1 MRANGVVCLDR
12 ERPDRC
18 RYAGTLIERLRSLE
32 SRGLFGLLNARTSR
46 ISRPRQSAADLA
58 LLVVELVVRMP
69 ATVPAAGNDHD
80 DNNDHDDDSTYD
92 HYDCGPAS
100 ASATCDDHDHDHDN
114 DHDDNND
121 DHRSTNHDDDTRP
134 GAHRLESSTARASSG
149 LDRTLR

>member
-80 DNNDHDDDSTYD
+80 DNND
-92 HYDCGPAS
+92 
-100 ASATCDDHDHDHDN
+100 
-114 DHDDNND
+114 

>member
-12 ERPDRC
+12 ERPDRR

-46 ISRPRQSAADLA
+46 IPRPRQSATDLP

-69 ATVPAAGNDHD
+69 ATVPSADNDHD
-80 DNNDHDDDSTYD
+80 DHDDDSTYD
-92 HYDCGPAS
+92 HDDCSPAS
-100 ASATCDDHDHDHDN
+100 ASATCDDHDNDHDN
-114 DHDDNND
+114 DHDDNNA
-121 DHRSTNHDDDTRP
+121 DHRSTNHDAATRP

>member
-1 MRANGVVCLDR
+1 M
-12 ERPDRC
+12 
-18 RYAGTLIERLRSLE
+18 
-32 SRGLFGLLNARTSR
+32 
-46 ISRPRQSAADLA
+46 
-58 LLVVELVVRMP
+58 VELVVRMP

-92 HYDCGPAS
+92 HYDCGPASAS